1 MKNLRLFL
9 AAAIVIIFVSG
20 VYSQTPIKLNLTGG
34 AGLPVAAFSD
44 MYKTGFSIEG
54 GVFYSIP
61 MVPVDL
67 TLTAGYNQFTY
78 KNEYFTNLVTTKL
91 AVGVTGFNPSWNAT
105 DIPLMVG
112 AKYNIPVKGVSPYVW
127 SEIGV
132 HFLSFKERLTGRVIG
147 NSSNPTEF
155 SLNGATE
162 SGSETAF
169 GYSIGAGLTIPLA
182 PKIGIDIN
190 VKFNGNT
197 GIYAKT
203 FEVFRNSNSKFTNPE
218 MKNIGYMTTRAGIL
232 ITL

>member
-1 MKNLRLFL
+1 MKNLKVLL
-9 AAAIVIIFVSG
+9 TAAIVILLVS
-20 VYSQTPIKLNLTGG
+20 VANSQTPIKLNLTGG
-34 AGLPVAAFSD
+34 ASLPVAAFSD

-78 KNEYFTNLVTTKL
+78 KNEYFTDLVTTNL
-91 AVGVTGFNPSWNAT
+91 GVGVTGFNPSWNAV
-105 DIPLMVG
+105 DIPLMIG
-112 AKYNIPVKGVSPYVW
+112 AKYIIPAKGISPYIW
-127 SEIGV
+127 GEIGV
-132 HFLSFKERLTGRVIG
+132 HFLSFNDRLTGRVIG
-147 NSSNPTEF
+147 NSSSPTEI

-162 SGSETAF
+162 SGKETTF
-169 GYSIGAGLTIPLA
+169 GYAIGGGITIPIA

-197 GIYAKT
+197 GIYAKAY
-203 FEVFRNSNSKFTNPE
+203 EVFRNSNSKFTNPE
-218 MKNIGYMTTRAGIL
+218 MKNMGFMTARAGIL